1 MTVRLDWLVA
11 AAVLLVALAPLGVV
25 VVRGSVF
32 SAVVALQLAG
42 VLAAL
47 FLLCV
52 SQALVTRP
60 WFEDL
65 ALTLAVLSFGA
76 AMVYNRFLARWL

>member
-1 MTVRLDWLVA
+1 MTLQLDWL
-11 AAVLLVALAPLGVV
+11 LVAIALLLGLAPLGAV
-25 VVRGSVF
+25 VVRASIF

-47 FLLCV
+47 FLLAL

-65 ALTLAVLSFGA
+65 ALTLAVLSFGG
-76 AMVYNRFLARWL
+76 AMVFDRFLARWL